1 MISIQEYIKC
11 YENVISTELCE
22 KIINQKDLKFFP
34 ATVDDGKIDK
44 HRNCLIKKLLYLGSK
59 NGEYKEHVD
68 HMDVNPRVLSC
79 SLILNDNYDG
89 GDFSFFNK
97 EYIIKKKKGS
107 AIVFPSNFCF
117 PHAVLPITKGDRHSI
132 VTWIC

>member
-44 HRNCLIKKLLYLGSK
+44 HRNCLIKKLDDKFEESIFK
-59 NGEYKEHVD
+59 VVAN
-68 HMDVNPRVLSC
+68 
-79 SLILNDNYDG
+79 ILKIFHILLQG
-89 GDFSFFNK
+89 
-97 EYIIKKKKGS
+97 
-107 AIVFPSNFCF
+107 
-117 PHAVLPITKGDRHSI
+117 
-132 VTWIC
+132 